1 MALIEEIKKWKEKKV
16 LIIGEALV
24 DEYLY
29 GKAEGISPDAPV
41 PIVKIE
47 RTSAFLGGIGRVI
60 KYVKS
65 LGGIPEVCTIVGDD
79 YQGNLFLKKMKEL
92 NIDVHGVIK
101 DKKIITPQIT
111 KIKAMN
117 QHMLRLET
125 DYSSNIPES
134 ILSKFYNLIESKSEN
149 IGSIIVL
156 DYGIGGLFNDLFIQ
170 SLLQKLKN
178 TYKNTPIIARP
189 NFSNYYIYEEI
200 ELIKMNL
207 QKALETFS
215 IDTTTDTSISIV
227 GKKILNS
234 SKSKN
239 VLLSYLESESYLLF
253 KNSEKLLKF
262 NPILQERV
270 RSYVAVG
277 SVIMAVL
284 GLSYA
289 AEIPVEEGV
298 KIALHSAALT
308 ASLPPVNFYNIEKLQ
323 NFILSKG
330 NNKNC

>member
-1 MALIEEIKKWKEKKV
+1 MTLIDKINKWKNQKI
-16 LIIGEALV
+16 LIVGEALI

-29 GKAEGISPDAPV
+29 GRAEGISPDAPV
-41 PIVKIE
+41 PIVKLE

-92 NIDVHGVIK
+92 KIDISGVLK
-101 DKKIITPQIT
+101 DKDIITPQIT

-125 DYSSNIPES
+125 DYSFHIPES
-134 ILSKFYNLIESKSEN
+134 IISRFFHIIKSRSKDLS
-149 IGSIIVL
+149 SIIIL

-170 SLLQKLKN
+170 SLLKVIKSN
-178 TYKNTPIIARP
+178 YKGIPIIARP

-200 ELIKMNL
+200 DLIKMNL

-227 GKKILNS
+227 AKKILNS

-239 VLLSYLESESYLLF
+239 VLLSYLESDSFLLF
-253 KNSEKLLKF
+253 KNSEKIIKI

-289 AEIPVEEGV
+289 ANLEITDSV
-298 KIALHSAALT
+298 KLALYSAALT
-308 ASLPPVNFYNIEKLQ
+308 ASLPPVNFYNAEKLQ
-323 NFILSKG
+323 NFISSRI
-330 NNKNC
+330 NNR

>member
-1 MALIEEIKKWKEKKV
+1 MTLVENIKKWKDKKV

-29 GKAEGISPDAPV
+29 GRAEGISPDAPV

-47 RTSAFLGGIGRVI
+47 RTSAFLGGIGRVV

-92 NIDVHGVIK
+92 KIGVTGIIK

-111 KIKAMN
+111 KVKAMN

-134 ILSKFYNLIESKSEN
+134 ILDKFFTITESASED
-149 IGSIIVL
+149 IGSIIIL

-170 SLLQKLKN
+170 TLLNKLKN
-178 TYKNTPIIARP
+178 SYKNTPIIARP

-200 ELIKMNL
+200 DLIKMNL

-239 VLLSYLESESYLLF
+239 VLLSYLESDSYLLN
-253 KNSEKLLKF
+253 KNSEQVTKF

-289 AEIPVEEGV
+289 ADLPISDGV
-298 KIALHSAALT
+298 NAALYSAALT

-323 NFILSKG
+323 NFIISK
-330 NNKNC
+330 KK

>member
-1 MALIEEIKKWKEKKV
+1 MTLIDDINKWKNQKI
-16 LIIGEALV
+16 LIVGEALV

-29 GKAEGISPDAPV
+29 GRAEGISPDAPV
-41 PIVKIE
+41 PIVKLE

-65 LGGIPEVCTIVGDD
+65 LGGILEVCTIVGED
-79 YQGNLFLKKMKEL
+79 YQGKLFLQKMKEL
-92 NIDVHGVIK
+92 KIDISGVMK
-101 DKKIITPQIT
+101 DKNISTPQIT

-125 DYSSNIPES
+125 DYSSNIPD
-134 ILSKFYNLIESKSEN
+134 
-149 IGSIIVL
+149 SIIKNFFHLVETRSKDLKAIIIL

-170 SLLQKLKN
+170 SLLKVVKSA
-178 TYKNTPIIARP
+178 YKGIPIIARP

-200 ELIKMNL
+200 DLIKMNL

-215 IDTTTDTSISIV
+215 IDTTNDTSISIV
-227 GKKILNS
+227 AKKILNS
-234 SKSKN
+234 SKCKN
-239 VLLSYLESESYLLF
+239 VLLSYLESDSFLLF
-253 KNSEKLLKF
+253 KNSEKITKI

-289 AEIPVEEGV
+289 ADLEVTDSV
-298 KIALHSAALT
+298 KLALYSAALT
-308 ASLPPVNFYNIEKLQ
+308 ASLPPVNFYNVEKLQ
-323 NFILSKG
+323 NFISSKT
-330 NNKNC
+330 NNR